1 MKSKHCLNELAFTWT
16 SNTNE
21 VQNEMDILDNLQP
34 HKNLKK
40 LTIENYGG
48 SRFPNWLGDAIFS
61 NMVFL
66 CLSKCKICTSLPPLG
81 HLSSLQGLYIIE
93 MEVLKR
99 LDSGFYGNG
108 HFGVKPF
115 QSLRT
120 LLFEE
125 LPSWTH
131 WIHLANEGE
140 HFPSLQQLHIRGCPK
155 LIGTLP
161 KHLRSFK
168 EMKLHDLDALATLS
182 LELFEGNS
190 SFQRLE
196 IVNCPSLSSFPGGDS
211 LTNVKTLSICDCR
224 NLKPFLLE
232 HTMHPFRVLESLQIM
247 RSCDSLQS
255 LPLGLFTKLQD
266 LHIEDCRNLKSLS
279 IPNNLHFD
287 LTFLRK
293 MKFKDCPNLEF
304 FPEKGLPTPNLQSLL
319 ITNCNN
325 LMPQKE
331 WGLHRMVTLTCF
343 EIEGGCSNLELFPE
357 EGLLPNTLTS
367 LRISRLPHLKFI
379 GQGLQHLTL
388 LGKLEINCCEKLELM
403 PEEGLPASLLTLH
416 IQNCSLLADPR
427 QKDGTKKRFCS
438 SVFSS
443 SSQNK
448 KLTMNRALSTAFPR
462 P

>member
-1 MKSKHCLNELAFTWT
+1 MQNVVDATDASEADLKMQNLYFLTTTGSFIISSRALHHRDGRIKKVGFWILWKWPLWT
-16 SNTNE
+16 
-21 VQNEMDILDNLQP
+21 Q
-34 HKNLKK
+34 
-40 LTIENYGG
+40 
-48 SRFPNWLGDAIFS
+48 A
-61 NMVFL
+61 
-66 CLSKCKICTSLPPLG
+66 
-81 HLSSLQGLYIIE
+81 
-93 MEVLKR
+93 
-99 LDSGFYGNG
+99 
-108 HFGVKPF
+108 F

-155 LIGTLP
+155 LIGNLP
-161 KHLRSFK
+161 KHLRSLK
-168 EMKLHDLDALATLS
+168 EMKLHDLDALTTLS
-182 LELFEGNS
+182 QELFEGNS
-190 SFQRLE
+190 SFQQLE

-255 LPLGLFTKLQD
+255 VLLGLFTKLQD

-287 LTFLRK
+287 LILLRK
-293 MKFKDCPNLEF
+293 MTFKDCPNLEF
-304 FPEKGLPTPNLQSLL
+304 FPVKGLPTPNLQSLL

-331 WGLHRMVTLTCF
+331 WGLHRMVSLTCF

-379 GQGLQHLTL
+379 GQGLHHLTL

-403 PEEGLPASLLTLH
+403 PEEGLPASLFYLH
-416 IQNCSLLADPR
+416 IQNWSLLADPC
-427 QKDGTKKRFCS
+427 QKDGTKKSNWRILKKS
-438 SVFSS
+438 GSTSEVFMQVDVSLYNMLRS
-443 SSQNK
+443 YIGLPPAPSIAVQF
-448 KLTMNRALSTAFPR
+448 LYR
-462 P
+462 